1 MQRDSINFEQGEIS
15 SLFYKL
21 LIPTLLGSLSISA
34 MTAIDGIFIGHG
46 VGSMGVAAVNITVP
60 IFQLFAG
67 VGLMIGVGCSVVA
80 SIQLSRKKKKV
91 AQLNVSQAL
100 IFTTLFALFT
110 CIAVLIYPTETV
122 RILGASDS
130 LTPLV
135 IGYLKWLMPSFIFQ
149 MWSFIGLFIIR
160 LDGSPRIAMWCNIIP
175 ALLNG
180 ILDWVM
186 IFPLQLGL
194 EGAAI
199 ATSISISIGGLM
211 TISYLLWKA
220 KTMRLVWPKFS
231 IKSIRLSMR
240 NIGYQ
245 CRIGFSS
252 LLGEMT
258 LAILVFI
265 GNWVFMYYL
274 GNDGVGAFG
283 IACYYTP
290 FFFMVG
296 NAIAQ
301 SAQPIISYNFGIS
314 CWARIVETRRLLLL
328 FSALSGTFVTI
339 IFLLYPKELVA
350 LFVDSNSVA
359 GLIAIDGIPYF
370 SLGVVCF
377 ILNVALA
384 GYYQSLERVRLA
396 TLYVL
401 LRGLFFLVPCF
412 ILLPRLIGVL
422 GIWLAM
428 PISEILT
435 LIVVFIVHLLKGK
448 HTNMSRNIIH

>member
-1 MQRDSINFEQGEIS
+1 MQRDSINFEQGKIS
-15 SLFYKL
+15 SLFYRL

-46 VGSMGVAAVNITVP
+46 VGSIGVAAVNITVP
-60 IFQLFAG
+60 IFQIFAG
-67 VGLMIGVGCSVVA
+67 VGLMVGVGCSVVA
-80 SIQLSRKKKKV
+80 SIQLSRQKKK
-91 AQLNVSQAL
+91 AARLNVSQAL
-100 IFTTLFALFT
+100 IFTTLFALMA
-110 CIAVLIYPTETV
+110 CIAVFIYPIETA
-122 RILGASDS
+122 RMLGASDS
-130 LTPLV
+130 LMPHVL
-135 IGYLKWLMPSFIFQ
+135 GYIKWLMPCFIFE

-160 LDGSPRIAMWCNIIP
+160 LDGSPRMAMWCNIIP

-186 IFPLQLGL
+186 IFPLQLGV

-199 ATSISISIGGLM
+199 ATSISITIGGLM

-220 KTMRLVWPKFS
+220 ETMRLIWPKFS
-231 IKSIRLSMR
+231 IKSIRLSIR

-274 GNDGVGAFG
+274 GDDGVGAFG

-301 SAQPIISYNFGIS
+301 SAQPIISYNFGLS
-314 CWARIVETRRLLLL
+314 RWSRIAETRNLLLL
-328 FSALSGTFVTI
+328 FSALSGTVVTI
-339 IFLLYPKELVA
+339 IFLLFPQNLVA
-350 LFVDSNSVA
+350 LFVDSDSVA
-359 GLIAIDGIPYF
+359 GLIAIDGFPYF

-377 ILNVALA
+377 ILNVALV

-396 TLYVL
+396 TLFVL
-401 LRGLFFLVPCF
+401 LRGLIFLIPCF
-412 ILLPRLIGVL
+412 LLFPRLLGIP

-428 PISEILT
+428 PASEALT
-435 LIVVFIVHLLKGK
+435 LMVIFVVHILKRK
-448 HTNMSRNIIH
+448 SH